1 MPSHAC
7 ADQPTSGYPGEV
19 PAPRRPAA
27 RRGVRRPAPPPDPRY
42 EHWEQRL
49 TIPVVVAALASV
61 PAVFLTLLDGVY
73 ETVGL
78 AVNYAAGA
86 VLVAE
91 TVVLAVLARDLRA
104 WARQHRWLI
113 ALTALMVPAV
123 VFAVGPVQL
132 LRLVHL
138 VGALRFA
145 RAGRIIRAS
154 NAVRRRA
161 GLRGWRGHLLSGSA
175 GLLVAV
181 FVAVVF
187 ADPTSASRQ
196 LLDQALQ
203 RGGRGLFVAI
213 VITAGL
219 VLAAS
224 TYVVA
229 RSRLDE
235 RDGAPGEG
243 HRPGGPSR

>member
-1 MPSHAC
+1 VRSVRR
-7 ADQPTSGYPGEV
+7 TRV
-19 PAPRRPAA
+19 PAS
-27 RRGVRRPAPPPDPRY
+27 PPDPRY

-73 ETVGL
+73 EAVGL
-78 AVNYAAGA
+78 VVNYAAGA

-113 ALTALMVPAV
+113 GVTALMVPAV

-138 VGALRFA
+138 VGALRFS
-145 RAGRIIRAS
+145 RASRIIRAS

-161 GLRGWRGHLLSGSA
+161 GLSGWRGHLLSGSA

-181 FVAVVF
+181 FVGVVF
-187 ADPTSASRQ
+187 ADPASASRR

-203 RGGRGLFVAI
+203 RGGTGLFVA
-213 VITAGL
+213 VVVTAGL

-229 RSRLDE
+229 RARLD
-235 RDGAPGEG
+235 
-243 HRPGGPSR
+243 RPDPAKQGGDPEPS

>member
-1 MPSHAC
+1 MTPPHR
-7 ADQPTSGYPGEV
+7 PL
-19 PAPRRPAA
+19 RRRERVAA
-27 RRGVRRPAPPPDPRY
+27 GPPDPRY

-49 TIPVVVAALASV
+49 TVPVVVAALASV

-78 AVNYAAGA
+78 TVNYAAGA

-91 TVVLAVLARDLRA
+91 TVVLAVLARDVRA

-113 ALTALMVPAV
+113 GVTVLMVPAV
-123 VFAVGPVQL
+123 VLAVGPVQL

-138 VGALRFA
+138 VGALRFS
-145 RAGRIIRAS
+145 RASRIIRAS

-161 GLRGWRGHLLSGSA
+161 GLTGWRGHLLSGSA

-187 ADPTSASRQ
+187 SDPTSASRQ
-196 LLDQALQ
+196 LLDRALE
-203 RGGRGLFVAI
+203 RGGTVLSVAV
-213 VITAGL
+213 VITGGL
-219 VLAAS
+219 VLALS

-229 RSRLDE
+229 RSRLDG
-235 RDGAPGEG
+235 RT
-243 HRPGGPSR
+243 RR